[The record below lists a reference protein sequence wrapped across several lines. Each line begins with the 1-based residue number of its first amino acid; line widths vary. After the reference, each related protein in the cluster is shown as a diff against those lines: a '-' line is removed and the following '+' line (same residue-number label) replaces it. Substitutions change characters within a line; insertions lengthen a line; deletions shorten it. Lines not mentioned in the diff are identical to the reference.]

1 VVLCVSCKRLTSQT
15 ARASG
20 ALTVV
25 VSAEVERL
33 RTQHADAVREKS
45 AADSKCRK
53 LADKVAALEG
63 EKTDLRRQLAEER
76 KEANEALAKAQA
88 AQAEA
93 NLARMEGGL
102 ARERAEQLEE
112 RLRALQSRVERAEA
126 ATRTE
131 AERTHKQLMDS
142 YHELGARTAEFEVP
156 DREPGLRCL
165 EWVQEELQALPTI
178 VEGFMSYASLVTCE
192 GAMNALSREGCRH
205 YEVFDQGDEDFERDI
220 YKVEDSIVKESAGA
234 LYDRMWGPH
243 GREVVRERAETA
255 RGQVMF
261 DFCLVF
267 VGCGLCM
274 GLLNLCAVSH
284 AARGERVDDFGALN
298 SVLPD
303 PESNPAEAVLE
314 PLPETAGGA
323 PDAPAAAAAGGGPP
337 PETAEGVPDAPAAAA
352 AGEGP
357 PPTAAPR
364 AEDPVTVAES
374 TAEAPATA
382 GSSQVA

>member
-1 VVLCVSCKRLTSQT
+1 LQVADFVDR
-15 ARASG
+15 AASG
-20 ALTVV
+20 AFTAV

-45 AADSKCRK
+45 ASDSKCRK
-53 LADKVAALEG
+53 LADKVAALEW

-76 KEANEALAKAQA
+76 REANQALAKAQA

-93 NLARMEGGL
+93 NLARVEGGL
-102 ARERAEQLEE
+102 AKERAEQLEE

-131 AERTHKQLMDS
+131 AERTRKQLMDS

-205 YEVFDQGDEDFERDI
+205 YEVFDQADEDFERDI
-220 YKVEDSIVKESAGA
+220 YKVEDSIVKESTEA
-234 LYDRMWGPH
+234 LYDRMWGPY
-243 GREVVRERAETA
+243 GREVVMERAETA
-255 RGQVMF
+255 RGQVMSG
-261 DFCLVF
+261 FCLVF
-267 VGCGLCM
+267 VECGLCM
-274 GLLNLCAVSH
+274 CLLILCAVSQ
-284 AARGERVDDFGALN
+284 AVRGERVDDFGALN
-298 SVLPD
+298 NMLPD
-303 PESNPAEAVLE
+303 PESNPADAALE
-314 PLPETAGGA
+314 PLPETAEGA
-323 PDAPAAAAAGGGPP
+323 PDAPAAAAAGEGPP

-352 AGEGP
+352 AGEGL

-364 AEDPVTVAES
+364 VEDHATVAAEA
-374 TAEAPATA
+374 TAEAPAMA

>member
-1 VVLCVSCKRLTSQT
+1 LQVADFVDR
-15 ARASG
+15 AASG
-20 ALTVV
+20 AFTAV

-45 AADSKCRK
+45 ASDSKCRK
-53 LADKVAALEG
+53 LADKVAALEW

-76 KEANEALAKAQA
+76 REANQALAKAQA

-93 NLARMEGGL
+93 NLARVEGGL
-102 ARERAEQLEE
+102 AKERAEQLEE

-131 AERTHKQLMDS
+131 AERTRKQLMDS

-205 YEVFDQGDEDFERDI
+205 YEVFDQADEDFERDI
-220 YKVEDSIVKESAGA
+220 YKVEDSIVKESTEA
-234 LYDRMWGPH
+234 LYDRMWGPY
-243 GREVVRERAETA
+243 GREVVMERAETA
-255 RGQVMF
+255 RGQVMSG
-261 DFCLVF
+261 FCLVF
-267 VGCGLCM
+267 VECGLCM
-274 GLLNLCAVSH
+274 CLLILCAVSQ
-284 AARGERVDDFGALN
+284 AVRGERVDDFGALN
-298 SVLPD
+298 NMLPD
-303 PESNPAEAVLE
+303 PESNPADAALE
-314 PLPETAGGA
+314 PLPETAEGA
-323 PDAPAAAAAGGGPP
+323 PDAPAAAAAGEGPP

-364 AEDPVTVAES
+364 VEDPATVAAEA